1 MTIEL
6 KDAPQVVIM
15 LLVLGIFL
23 FIGAVTFG
31 QIQTSQETNRAII
44 NNTPVEQINFTSAD
58 TDFNLAHNSAN
69 ETFFRRIL
77 NNTVI
82 VSNAT
87 NIFLNGVKNGNWTVN
102 TNTGTIQLHA
112 TGVLSVNCTGD
123 EGCLYNISYT
133 WVEGNTAIDSLTL
146 SQGAITNISNFQ
158 GTLGTVLAAS
168 ILIGIVFA
176 VLLLGGKIGD
186 SGDKRRG
193 GL

>member
-23 FIGAVTFG
+23 FVGALTFE
-31 QIQTSQETNRAII
+31 QLQTSQETNRAVI
-44 NNTPVEQINFTSAD
+44 NNTPVGQINFTSAG
-58 TDFNLAHNSAN
+58 TNFNLAHYSGN

-82 VSNAT
+82 VSNT
-87 NIFLNGVKNGNWTVN
+87 TDIFPNSVKNGNWTVN
-102 TNTGTIQLHA
+102 TA
-112 TGVLSVNCTGD
+112 TGAIQIHSSGILTVNQT
-123 EGCLYNISYT
+123 YNISYT
-133 WVEGNTAIDSLTL
+133 WVEGNKAIDSLTS

-158 GTLGTVLAAS
+158 GTIGTVLAAA
-168 ILIGIVFA
+168 ILIGLVFSA
-176 VLLLGGKIGD
+176 LLLAGKGD
-186 SGDKRRG
+186 RRRG